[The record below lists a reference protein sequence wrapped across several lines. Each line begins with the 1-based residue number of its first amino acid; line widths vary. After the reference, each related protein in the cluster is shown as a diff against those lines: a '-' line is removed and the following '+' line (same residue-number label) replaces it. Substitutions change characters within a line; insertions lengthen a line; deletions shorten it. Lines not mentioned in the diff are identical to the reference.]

1 MGARRARG
9 AITSSRLA
17 ANWWATCKV
26 QIRLARWAAGRRRR
40 NARLL
45 AAHQSYVHDAEGL
58 LIVERVNLLAGIVSM
73 QFRWGYWRCK
83 FAAFSAPTLLF
94 VNSRGSCWCCDHY
107 WHKARLITG
116 GGLFQP
122 KRLAK
127 GRTAAFLVIKKEER
141 KENTRNNMWCW
152 FSFSSICSAS
162 LNENDPQGRQLILAS
177 NFFVSL
183 TSEMFLKQLAF
194 VK

>member
-1 MGARRARG
+1 M
-9 AITSSRLA
+9 
-17 ANWWATCKV
+17 
-26 QIRLARWAAGRRRR
+26 QIPLARWAAGRRRR

-58 LIVERVNLLAGIVSM
+58 LIVESVNLLAGIVSM

-127 GRTAAFLVIKKEER
+127 GRTAAWGGTWFGFVFSFSFFGAKKER

-152 FSFSSICSAS
+152 FSFSSICSAI

-183 TSEMFLKQLAF
+183 ISEIFLKQLAF